1 MREVQSLACVADV
14 EREMGRGRGNLDA
27 RERVGR
33 AREKGKERLQGRYC
47 FLHFLRSD
55 SPPPS
60 RAISRP
66 NSLPLPFRTP
76 ATHAMQSLTGNTRE
90 VKFNCYVT

>member
-1 MREVQSLACVADV
+1 MREVLSLACVADV

-27 RERVGR
+27 RGR
-33 AREKGKERLQGRYC
+33 KERNAC
-47 FLHFLRSD
+47 KDAIVFSIFLRSD

-76 ATHAMQSLTGNTRE
+76 ATQAMQSLTCNTRE
-90 VKFNCYVT
+90 VKFNCYIT